1 MGRPLRKETLEKM
14 NLSATKKDGSSV
26 VLGKQVGYNKYLFGE
41 ESERNVVRLSNELVN
56 DYDAKLVLL
65 VNGEEQPVLKITKN
79 LFQTAEGIYSY
90 ELTED
95 NEIKFADETVSIGSI
110 ETKKYLVNVVRGNM
124 LNNQTYIYDSSKPSL
139 AGSTGA
145 SVTSLESGNTTTI
158 PVRVITEPVEIKEG
172 GVIFDAD
179 LYDFSGAAYATFL
192 FYDADQNPLEMYEGI
207 NGALNTL
214 TSNKIEIDESLSKMS
229 IITSTT
235 TEAYVKVPSTYKYV
249 RAATTLEP
257 EFGIE
262 NGGKTIQYHYFEKS
276 ETPAVTSLDGGD
288 AATEPTETLDG
299 GDAATTEQEEL

>member
-26 VLGKQVGYNKYLFGE
+26 VLGKQVGYNKYLISGE
-41 ESERNVVRLSNELVN
+41 EGRNVVRLSDSYTN
-56 DYDAKLVLL
+56 DYDVKLSLSINDEDV
-65 VNGEEQPVLKITKN
+65 PVLKITKN
-79 LFQTAEGIYSY
+79 IFVTSKGIYSY

-124 LNNQTYIYDSSKPSL
+124 YNNKTYILPET
-139 AGSTGA
+139 TGNVA
-145 SVTSLESGNTTTI
+145 AAAMMTLTSLEDGSTFSCPT
-158 PVRVITEPVEIKEG
+158 RVLTEPVELKEG

-179 LYDFSGAAYATFL
+179 LYDFSSGGYATFL
-192 FYDADQNPLEMYEGI
+192 FYDADQNPLEMYDGI

-214 TSNKIEIDESLSKMS
+214 TSNKIEIDESLSKMA

-235 TEAYVKVPSTYKYV
+235 TEAHVKVPSTYKYV